1 MPGLIPEGY
10 RKNAAGHLV
19 PVESIKEEDLLR
31 DEFVREMIKEARIVA
46 GAVAGFKETL
56 SEEMQAFLDMSAQQ
70 YGASL
75 GGVRGNVTLTSFDG
89 RYQILRAVAD
99 QIDFNEKLQAAK
111 AIIDDLLREWTRDSR
126 SEIRA
131 LIESAFQVDKKGK
144 VNTKRILGLRSLKI
158 EDPHWLRA
166 MEAIADAITVVGSR
180 VYFRMYERDEK
191 GNYQQIPLDFSGI

>member
-19 PVESIKEEDLLR
+19 PAESIKEEDLLR
-31 DEFVREMIKEARIVA
+31 DEFVRQMVSEARIVA
-46 GAVAGFKETL
+46 GVVAGFKEKL
-56 SEEMQAFLDMSAQQ
+56 AEEMQAFLDMSAAQ

-131 LIESAFQVDKKGK
+131 LIENAFQVDKKGK